1 MFNLCPTN
9 SKQLSW
15 PKQMATGLSENPVRQ
30 RQSLKTDEAYIHTV
44 LKKSEEQLFGF
55 IHFHTLL
62 KSMEQ
67 KPMKVALRPSVAPP
81 GQPPAVVLQQQ
92 LGPVPGK
99 QNGGYAKL
107 PKPTAVPEE
116 SKSPSQESTPPLSDP
131 PESPGQIEQPLL
143 LPELVPWDRSYHT
156 RALHETPAKNK
167 TSWWFQLQLI
177 PISGVTQGSTHRLLK
192 RMGNGPV
199 MGTLGCQACACALAG
214 AESPKRFTTDQKLQ
228 AVGDLALKSY
238 PL

>member
-15 PKQMATGLSENPVRQ
+15 PKQIATGLSENQERQ

-67 KPMKVALRPSVAPP
+67 KSMKVALRPSVAPP

-99 QNGGYAKL
+99 QNGYAKL
-107 PKPTAVPEE
+107 PKPTAVP
-116 SKSPSQESTPPLSDP
+116 
-131 PESPGQIEQPLL
+131 
-143 LPELVPWDRSYHT
+143 
-156 RALHETPAKNK
+156 
-167 TSWWFQLQLI
+167 F
-177 PISGVTQGSTHRLLK
+177 
-192 RMGNGPV
+192 
-199 MGTLGCQACACALAG
+199 
-214 AESPKRFTTDQKLQ
+214 
-228 AVGDLALKSY
+228 
-238 PL
+238 